1 MVVTNDITAQHTH
14 TYIHTYYLDPIT
26 LPKQTTLANKQNLEN
41 AIYNDMVQCYQPWK
55 LTKDIQHIGAYNSRV
70 THIEGLD
77 IEVSVL
83 LITR

>member
-1 MVVTNDITAQHTH
+1 
-14 TYIHTYYLDPIT
+14 
-26 LPKQTTLANKQNLEN
+26 
-41 AIYNDMVQCYQPWK
+41 MVQCYQHWK
-55 LTKDIQHIGAYNSRV
+55 LTKDLRQNTNKCDIQHIGAYNSRV